1 MMKRSLFL
9 FAGCLSLAACGGEG
23 TGNAG
28 SESASAEATTE
39 PNPNRNAYFG
49 DLHVHTR
56 YSFDAFIFGT
66 VTDPNESYE
75 FAKGGSI
82 QHPGGRELKLD
93 RPLDFQA
100 VTDHGVYLG
109 MLPAMTNPDSPAY
122 QHPEA
127 EQVRAAKTAR
137 ERGARFQGM
146 FPYLREEPGTEKHLN
161 MDIVRGAWVQI
172 VAAAERHNTPGEFT
186 AFIGYEYTSGGGSN
200 INLHRNVIFRG
211 SEHPEAPF
219 SRLDSSNPED
229 LWATMDRWR
238 AEGIDALAIPHNSN
252 GSGGRMFEMDY
263 FAGGAIDSAYAET
276 RMRNEPIVE
285 STQAKGTSD
294 THPALSPND
303 EWAEFEIMPYKVAT
317 FEDSRREEQ
326 GILSQP
332 PGSYVRDA
340 YMRGLKIAD
349 GGVKNPYKFGL
360 VGSSDTHVSAG
371 SFEEDN
377 HWSKLGLFDET
388 PQLRGSTPAAEDYLT
403 TTDLSPEALERTKD
417 GSGRTYRDAV
427 AHHWGASGLAGVW
440 AEQNTRASLFDAMR
454 RKETFATSGTRMRV
468 RFFGGATL
476 AGADFDDPEFLTKAY
491 KDAVPMGHDYPAGE
505 EGSPTFAVWALRDA
519 LAAPLQR
526 VQIIK
531 GWTSNG
537 EAQERV
543 FDVAC
548 SDGGSVDPA
557 TRRCPDNRAT
567 VDLATCEPS
576 SDSGASELRTV
587 WTDPEFDS
595 EQRAFYYVRVLEN
608 PTCRW
613 STWDAIREGVEPRRD
628 KPPTIQERAWSSPI
642 WYNPR

>member
-1 MMKRSLFL
+1 MKRSLFL
-9 FAGCLSLAACGGEG
+9 VAGCLLLTTCGGDG
-23 TGNAG
+23 PGSSG
-28 SESASAEATTE
+28 SESASGASAA
-39 PNPNRNAYFG
+39 PNPDRNAYFG

-66 VTDPNESYE
+66 VTDPNDAYE

-82 QHPGGRELKLD
+82 THPGGRELKLD

-100 VTDHGVYLG
+100 VSDHGMYLG
-109 MLPAMTNPDSPAY
+109 MLPAMTDPDSPAY

-127 EQVRAAKTAR
+127 KKVRAAKTAR
-137 ERGARFQGM
+137 ERSARFRGM
-146 FPYLREEPGTEKHLN
+146 FPYLRKEPGTEGHLN
-161 MDIVRGAWVQI
+161 TDVVKGAWDQI

-186 AFIGYEYTSGGGSN
+186 AFIGYEFTSGGYSN
-200 INLHRNVIFRG
+200 NNLHRNVIFRG
-211 SEHPEAPF
+211 SEHPEVPF
-219 SRLDSSNPED
+219 SRLDSQNPED

-252 GSGGRMFEMDY
+252 GSGGRMFEMEY
-263 FAGGAIDSAYAET
+263 FDGGPIDSAYAET

-285 STQAKGTSD
+285 SSQVKGTSD

-317 FEDSRREEQ
+317 K
-326 GILSQP
+326 ILSQP

-340 YMRGLKIAD
+340 YLRGLKIAD
-349 GGVKNPYKFGL
+349 GGVENPYKFG
-360 VGSSDTHVSAG
+360 VIGSSDTHVSAG

-377 HWSKLGLFDET
+377 HWSKTGLLDET
-388 PQLRGSTPAAEDYLT
+388 SELRGSTPAAEDYLS

-417 GSGRTYRDAV
+417 GSGRTYRDAS
-427 AHHWGASGLAGVW
+427 AHHWSASGLAGVW
-440 AEQNTRASLFDAMR
+440 AEENTRTSLFDAMR

-468 RFFGGATL
+468 RFFGGAAL
-476 AGADFDDPEFLTKAY
+476 AGADFDDAEFLAKAY
-491 KDAVPMGHDYPAGE
+491 KDAVPMGSDYPDAD
-505 EGSPTFAVWALRDA
+505 EGAPIFAVWALRDA

-548 SDGGSVDPA
+548 SDGGQIDP
-557 TRRCPDNRAT
+557 TTHRCPDNGAT

-576 SDSGASELRTV
+576 SGTGSSELRTL
-587 WTDPEFDS
+587 WTDPEFDPA
-595 EQRAFYYVRVLEN
+595 QRAFYYVRVLEN

-628 KPPTIQERAWSSPI
+628 LPTTVQERAWSSPI